1 MKIATAIL
9 ILCVCN
15 FVAFGVGSIIIEG
28 SSANG
33 FKKDGRFFCDGSWQR
48 H

>member
-33 FKKDGRFFCDGSWQR
+33 FKKDGRFL
-48 H
+48 